1 MKPISVSVASD
12 SVAATYGVLSK
23 YIGMTCRPCVISML
37 EVSRVWMAEVTFP
50 RSITGLAKVSGSGP
64 GRSRFCLEQGCF
76 VPVERRYLMQFKIR
90 YRMVIDLFISL
101 LTNGK
106 KDKDKV

>member
-37 EVSRVWMAEVTFP
+37 EVSRVWMAEVNFP
-50 RSITGLAKVSGSGP
+50 RSTPAP
-64 GRSRFCLEQGCF
+64 RFCLRKES
-76 VPVERRYLMQFKIR
+76 E
-90 YRMVIDLFISL
+90 D
-101 LTNGK
+101 
-106 KDKDKV
+106 